1 MSAEFPG
8 NGLLCTSPRV
18 MGVIARS
25 TFVTSASIKKADTRN
40 NASRGWGWSGR
51 PTRVVE
57 TRDVSG
63 VGAGT

>member
-25 TFVTSASIKKADTRN
+25 TFVTSASIKKAFVKTQLVFEYRPKK
-40 NASRGWGWSGR
+40 NAFDSVFSN
-51 PTRVVE
+51 VL
-57 TRDVSG
+57 
-63 VGAGT
+63 